1 MDGVVSRRVFGLELL
16 DRVGSVLD
24 DKFGVHDLSHVWSL
38 EVVWR
43 DHPCEDFIEFGIG
56 EQAVLVHLLILFKE
70 ELQVVQKPVLELD
83 CLTHVLVIH
92 DAFDAMA
99 EVRGTQV
106 KLVIHR
112 SAFEFNWQF
121 HLAWTSGGNLKQND
135 AKGEAVS

>member
-1 MDGVVSRRVFGLELL
+1 MDGVVSTSVLGLEFL
-16 DRVGSVLD
+16 DRVGGVLD

-38 EVVWR
+38 EVIGR
-43 DHPCEDFIEFGIG
+43 DHSCEDFIEFGVR

-92 DAFDAMA
+92 DAFDAMT

-112 SAFEFNWQF
+112 SAFEFNWKF
-121 HLAWTSGGNLKQND
+121 HLTWASGGDLKQYD
-135 AKGEAVS
+135 A